1 MKDRQEMAY
10 EDYIN
15 GMKYKDIA
23 KKYDTTIN
31 TVKSWARRYGWS
43 KKGAHKNKGVHTK
56 MVAKKQAEKIAEN
69 MVYENRELDE
79 ERQLFCI
86 YYLKYFNQVKA
97 LLKIRP
103 DYKYESACVIANRLM
118 KEEAVQKEI
127 RRLKK
132 EMFTEA
138 LLDPHDIV
146 QKYIDIAFYDATDYA
161 TFDGNKVRL
170 KDSSKVDGTIIQ
182 EVKQGRDGISI
193 KFADRMKALDWLT
206 KHLDMANDEQRAKIE
221 LIKAQTEK
229 LNRDSSGDDP
239 EDDGVIIINDI

>member
-1 MKDRQEMAY
+1 MKENWELAY
-10 EDYIN
+10 EDYKKGLKRKEIAE
-15 GMKYKDIA
+15 KYNVS
-23 KKYDTTIN
+23 IN

-43 KKGAHKNKGVHTK
+43 KKGAHKSKGVHTK
-56 MVAKKQAEKIAEN
+56 KVAKKQAEKIAEN
-69 MVYENRELDE
+69 MVYENEELDE

-97 LLKIRP
+97 LLKVRP

-118 KEEAVQKEI
+118 KEEEVQKEI

-206 KHLDMANDEQRAKIE
+206 KHLDIANDEQKAKIA

-229 LNRDSSGDDP
+229 LNRDSSSDDP
-239 EDDGVIIINDI
+239 EDDGVVIINVI

>member
-1 MKDRQEMAY
+1 MKDKQEMAY
-10 EDYIN
+10 EDYLN

-43 KKGAHKNKGVHTK
+43 KMCAHKNKGVHTK
-56 MVAKKQAEKIAEN
+56 KVAKKQAEKIAEN
-69 MVYENRELDE
+69 MVYENGELDE

-229 LNRDSSGDDP
+229 LNRDSTGDDP

>member
-1 MKDRQEMAY
+1 MKDKQEMAY

-43 KKGAHKNKGVHTK
+43 KKGAHKSEGVHTK
-56 MVAKKQAEKIAEN
+56 KVAKKQAEKIAES
-69 MVYENRELDE
+69 MVYVNGELDE

-97 LLKIRP
+97 LLKVRP

-206 KHLDMANDEQRAKIE
+206 KYLDMANDEQKAKIE

-229 LNRDSSGDDP
+229 LNRDSSNDDP

>member
-1 MKDRQEMAY
+1 MKDKQEMAY
-10 EDYIN
+10 EDYLN

-31 TVKSWARRYGWS
+31 TVKSWSRRYGWS

-56 MVAKKQAEKIAEN
+56 KVAKKQAEKIAEN
-69 MVYENRELDE
+69 MVYENEELDE
-79 ERQLFCI
+79 KHQLFCI

-97 LLKIRP
+97 FMKVNP
-103 DYKYESACVIANRLM
+103 DTKYDSACVLANRWM
-118 KEEAVQKEI
+118 KEEAVQKEVK
-127 RRLKK
+127 RLKK
-132 EMFTEA
+132 EMYTEA

-161 TFDGNKVRL
+161 IFDGNRVRL

-206 KHLDMANDEQRAKIE
+206 KHLDMANDEQKAKIE

-229 LNRDSSGDDP
+229 INRDSSSDDT
-239 EDDGVIIINDI
+239 EDDGVIIINDL

>member
-1 MKDRQEMAY
+1 MKDKQEMAY
-10 EDYIN
+10 EDYLN

-43 KKGAHKNKGVHTK
+43 KMCAHKNKGVHTK
-56 MVAKKQAEKIAEN
+56 KVAKKQAEKIAEN
-69 MVYENRELDE
+69 MVYENGELDE

-170 KDSSKVDGTIIQ
+170 KDSCKVDGTIIQ

>member
-1 MKDRQEMAY
+1 MKDKQEMAY

-23 KKYDTTIN
+23 EKYDTTIN

-43 KKGAHKNKGVHTK
+43 KKCAHKNKGVHTK
-56 MVAKKQAEKIAEN
+56 KVAKKQAEKIAEN
-69 MVYENRELDE
+69 MVYENGELDE

-97 LLKIRP
+97 FLKVRP
-103 DYKYESACVIANRLM
+103 DAKYDSACVLANRWM
-118 KEEAVQKEI
+118 KEDAVQKEI
-127 RRLKK
+127 KRLKK
-132 EMFTEA
+132 EMYTEA

-206 KHLDMANDEQRAKIE
+206 KHLDMANDEQKAKIE

-229 LNRDSSGDDP
+229 LNRDSSSDDP
-239 EDDGVIIINDI
+239 EDDGVIIINDL

>member
-1 MKDRQEMAY
+1 MKDKQEMAY
-10 EDYIN
+10 EDYLN

-31 TVKSWARRYGWS
+31 TVKSWSRRYGGS

-56 MVAKKQAEKIAEN
+56 KVAKKQAEKIAEN
-69 MVYENRELDE
+69 IVYENGELDE

-97 LLKIRP
+97 FLKVRP
-103 DYKYESACVIANRLM
+103 DAKYDSACVLANRWM
-118 KEEAVQKEI
+118 KEDVVQKEI
-127 RRLKK
+127 KRLKK
-132 EMFTEA
+132 AMYTEA

-206 KHLDMANDEQRAKIE
+206 KHLDIANDEQKAKIE

-229 LNRDSSGDDP
+229 LNRDSSSDDP
-239 EDDGVIIINDI
+239 EDDGVIIINDL

>member
-1 MKDRQEMAY
+1 MKDKQEIAY
-10 EDYIN
+10 EDYLN

-43 KKGAHKNKGVHTK
+43 KMCAHKNKGVHTK
-56 MVAKKQAEKIAEN
+56 KVAKKQAEKIAEN
-69 MVYENRELDE
+69 MVYENGELDE

-97 LLKIRP
+97 LLKVRP

-118 KEEAVQKEI
+118 REEAVQKEI

-193 KFADRMKALDWLT
+193 KFADRM
-206 KHLDMANDEQRAKIE
+206 
-221 LIKAQTEK
+221 TEK
-229 LNRDSSGDDP
+229 LNRDSSSDDP
-239 EDDGVIIINDI
+239 EDDGVIIINDL

>member
-1 MKDRQEMAY
+1 MKDKQEMAY
-10 EDYIN
+10 EDYTN

-43 KKGAHKNKGVHTK
+43 KKGAHKSKGVHTK
-56 MVAKKQAEKIAEN
+56 KVAKKQVEKIAEN
-69 MVYENRELDE
+69 MVYENGELDE

-97 LLKIRP
+97 FLKVRP
-103 DYKYESACVIANRLM
+103 DAKYESACVLANRWM
-118 KEEAVQKEI
+118 KEDAVKKEI
-127 RRLKK
+127 KRLKK

-206 KHLDMANDEQRAKIE
+206 KHMDMANDEQKAKIA

-229 LNRDSSGDDP
+229 LNRDLSSDDP
-239 EDDGVIIINDI
+239 EDDGVIIINDL

>member
-1 MKDRQEMAY
+1 MKDKQEMAY
-10 EDYIN
+10 EDYLN

-43 KKGAHKNKGVHTK
+43 KKGAHKSKGVHTK
-56 MVAKKQAEKIAEN
+56 KVAKKQAEKIAEN
-69 MVYENRELDE
+69 MIYENGELDE

-97 LLKIRP
+97 LLKVRP
-103 DYKYESACVIANRLM
+103 DYKYESACVISNRLM

-132 EMFTEA
+132 EIFTEA

-206 KHLDMANDEQRAKIE
+206 KHMDMANDEQKAKIE

-229 LNRDSSGDDP
+229 LNRDSSSDDP
-239 EDDGVIIINDI
+239 EDDGVIIINDL

>member
-1 MKDRQEMAY
+1 MKDKQEMAY
-10 EDYIN
+10 EDYLN

-43 KKGAHKNKGVHTK
+43 KKGAHKSKGVHTK
-56 MVAKKQAEKIAEN
+56 KVAKKQAEKIAEN
-69 MVYENRELDE
+69 MIYENGELDE

-97 LLKIRP
+97 FLKVRP
-103 DYKYESACVIANRLM
+103 DAKYDSACVLANRWM
-118 KEEAVQKEI
+118 KEDAVKKEI
-127 RRLKK
+127 KRLKK

-206 KHLDMANDEQRAKIE
+206 KHLDMANDEQKAKIA

-229 LNRDSSGDDP
+229 LNRDSSSDDP
-239 EDDGVIIINDI
+239 EDDGVIIINDL